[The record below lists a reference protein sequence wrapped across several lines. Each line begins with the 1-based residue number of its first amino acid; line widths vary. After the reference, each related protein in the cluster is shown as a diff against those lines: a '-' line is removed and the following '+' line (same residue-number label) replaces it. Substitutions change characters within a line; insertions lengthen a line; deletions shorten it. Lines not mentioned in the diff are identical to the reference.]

1 MGSLPLDLLP
11 LQEGKCIFETHTTT
25 VLTSPSELILMSTL
39 AYIMEMKTKDSHKE
53 SISKDFEDLSMSDEG
68 VRQFL
73 PSTMYTIGHFS
84 QVKFSEFGKELK
96 VALFPK

>member
-1 MGSLPLDLLP
+1 
-11 LQEGKCIFETHTTT
+11 
-25 VLTSPSELILMSTL
+25 
-39 AYIMEMKTKDSHKE
+39 MEMKTKDSHKE

-73 PSTMYTIGHFS
+73 PSTMYTIGHLS

-96 VALFPK
+96 VALFPKWLQSLMNVTLLLILIIIWRIVVTHQAFWLMLWLI